1 MFYGQIKLS
10 DDTQEEWGEE
20 IGKDLDEYFH
30 DKPLFPQPIKKM
42 KKVGHSIP
50 VLKDDQAWQGK
61 AFVGNYVNHKNIPH
75 VLNEL
80 KKGRMHKPLYDPKE
94 QNINFEGQPTKE
106 LRNALNKY
114 KQ

>member
-10 DDTQEEWGEE
+10 STQEELTQE
-20 IGKDLDEYFH
+20 IGLSLNEYFH
-30 DKPLFPQPIKKM
+30 RNPLFPTSPKKM

-50 VLKDDQAWQGK
+50 VLKDNQAWQGK
-61 AFVGNYVNHKNIPH
+61 AFVGSYVNHKDIPH

-94 QNINFEGQPTKE
+94 QNINFEGPPSNE
-106 LRNALNKY
+106 LRQALNKY